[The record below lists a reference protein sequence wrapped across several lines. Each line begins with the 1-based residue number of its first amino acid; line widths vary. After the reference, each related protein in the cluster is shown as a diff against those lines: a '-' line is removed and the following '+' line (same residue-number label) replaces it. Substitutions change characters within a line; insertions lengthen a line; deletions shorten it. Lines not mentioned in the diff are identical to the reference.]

1 MASYVIVGAGNG
13 LGVCVTLVSPRH
25 RGRALY
31 SDKKQY
37 QYLKT
42 LAKEPSTTVIGIAQ
56 SPSTVHA
63 RLAEDAASYV
73 PVLPGTLPN
82 RPSITEAATQ
92 IADLVQDGID
102 YLIINGAELG
112 SSRPQCPEASST
124 AQPGAQGDEDA
135 CSTVAGI
142 MHAVETF
149 VPLVKRSKSR
159 KVVIIAT
166 QLAVTNNML
175 VTKYWLEYEADGI
188 VFLALS
194 PGLLVAAAG
203 DPNSS
208 TSLHHT

>member
-1 MASYVIVGAGNG
+1 
-13 LGVCVTLVSPRH
+13 
-25 RGRALY
+25 
-31 SDKKQY
+31 
-37 QYLKT
+37 
-42 LAKEPSTTVIGIAQ
+42 
-56 SPSTVHA
+56 
-63 RLAEDAASYV
+63 V
-73 PVLPGTLPN
+73 PVLPGTLSN

-112 SSRPQCPEASST
+112 SSRPQCPEASSS
-124 AQPGAQGDEDA
+124 AQPAAQGEEEDA

-149 VPLVKRSKSR
+149 VPLVKRSKIR
-159 KVVIIAT
+159 KVVVIAT

-208 TSLHHT
+208 MSLHHTYLSPV